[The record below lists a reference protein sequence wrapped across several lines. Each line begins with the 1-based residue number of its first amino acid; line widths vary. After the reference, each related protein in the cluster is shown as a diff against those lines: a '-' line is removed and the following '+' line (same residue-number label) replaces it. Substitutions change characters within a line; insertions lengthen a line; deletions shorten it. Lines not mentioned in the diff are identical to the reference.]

1 MKPAIASPRESD
13 LLLARKRS
21 KFAPLRRRKEEKAA
35 GLRRAQSHA
44 NFSVPREI
52 LLPKPVLKGVDVT
65 DFFDLDDEDLAEEVE
80 ESFEPSTPI
89 NGADAMS
96 SSGDCPATP
105 ASSKRSSGS
114 TTISDPIADTAAH
127 GAVQAARIAAK
138 HKFDLVYIVNLWPE
152 KTDSESRSSGSS
164 STPGCS
170 RRNSTSSSLLGSTDG
185 TIIETASGMTGR
197 LLAAYGLSTA
207 ASPFRISAGVH
218 AKILKHQSWIEYRS
232 NDATP
237 SEFSRGYGHAF
248 HTSKVTSSTPPSPA
262 NGDDSVSVR
271 QTEDNRGIVFAA
283 YRQPGPDGKTRAC
296 SPDELKELRADAED
310 LIDML
315 IAIHKAKRR
324 RDPTA
329 HLSMG
334 FDVGPMPDMFLS
346 R

>member
-1 MKPAIASPRESD
+1 MKPAIASPRDSD
-13 LLLARKRS
+13 ILLARKRS

-44 NFSVPREI
+44 NLVIPKDI

-80 ESFEPSTPI
+80 EPTEPNTPVD
-89 NGADAMS
+89 GGDTMS
-96 SSGDCPATP
+96 ASAECPATP

-152 KTDSESRSSGSS
+152 KSDVESRSSG

-170 RRNSTSSSLLGSTDG
+170 RRNSAASSLLGSADG

-218 AKILKHQSWIEYRS
+218 AKILRHQSWIEYRS
-232 NDATP
+232 SDATP
-237 SEFSRGYGHAF
+237 GEFSRGYGHAF
-248 HTSKVTSSTPPSPA
+248 HTSKVKAPNSPTPGD
-262 NGDDSVSVR
+262 GDDSVSVR
-271 QTEDNRGIVFAA
+271 QSENDRGIVFAA
-283 YRQPGPDGKTRAC
+283 YRQPGPDGKTKGCTPA
-296 SPDELKELRADAED
+296 ELKELRADAED

-334 FDVGPMPDMFLS
+334 FDVGPMPDMCLS